1 MVSFVGVLC
10 VLAVLA
16 VRLLMVFFGDVDNL
30 FPLVEADVL
39 YAGLA
44 EATSRIFGF
53 FFCIGALAIIPQ
65 GKQNK
70 GSTLVVVLA
79 VAAVAAVSYTHL
91 LRAYAGQPALFF
103 RQVL

>member
-79 VAAVAAVSYTHL
+79 CLLYTSKDETACRILSFMH
-91 LRAYAGQPALFF
+91 RRG
-103 RQVL
+103 